1 MTVMGTNL
9 ELYCTALENV
19 GSVVPEWILWWWCV
33 TCDIFPLDLS
43 VRPHLQ
49 LVGWGR
55 SRSLGNTIKFQVKF
69 QVDFSWFRVISN
81 WFQDKSV
88 ISFISSLLLVVA
100 LPSLMMI
107 QQNTPSNSL
116 ISVIQKKSHSFIG
129 GIANIIFSKND
140 IMYKFDQIKLPV
152 LFQGF

>member
-69 QVDFSWFRVISN
+69 QVDFSWFRVISR
-81 WFQDKSV
+81 FQNKSV
-88 ISFISSLLLVVA
+88 ISLLWNHSAVWFQISLLWNHTAVWFQI
-100 LPSLMMI
+100 SLLWNHTLI
-107 QQNTPSNSL
+107 LKSNWNHPESTEINL
-116 ISVIQKKSHSFIG
+116 KSAWINWNHAES
-129 GIANIIFSKND
+129 NWN
-140 IMYKFDQIKLPV
+140 QT
-152 LFQGF
+152 